1 MPLIERYREIECV
14 ASEMLAAGRAGDWTR
29 VGDLGTTIRSLA
41 DGVARAGGPEA
52 LDPGQQM
59 ERLQIMKRLVVL
71 DGELRRLAD
80 PTNGWLDAMFGTAPG
95 DGAAPH
101 DGSAPRSA

>member
-1 MPLIERYREIECV
+1 MERYREIECV

-29 VGDLGTTIRSLA
+29 VGALGTTIRSLA

-52 LDPGQQM
+52 LDPGQQR
-59 ERLQIMKRLVVL
+59 ERLQIMKRLIVL
-71 DGELRRLAD
+71 DGELRRLSD
-80 PTNGWLDAMFGTAPG
+80 PTSGWLDAMFGTAPSDDAAPR

-101 DGSAPRSA
+101 SA